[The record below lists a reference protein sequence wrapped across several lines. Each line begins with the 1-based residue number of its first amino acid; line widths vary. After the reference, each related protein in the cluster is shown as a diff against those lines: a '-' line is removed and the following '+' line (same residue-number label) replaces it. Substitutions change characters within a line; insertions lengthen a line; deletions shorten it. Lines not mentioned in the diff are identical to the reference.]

1 MGQVI
6 AFPQQR
12 RRRITPQRMAAARNT
27 LFQLTYLVG
36 FFLLVPMTALMA
48 LKYVAI
54 TEPVGA
60 VACLGLTVVVA
71 RLTYAAYRRI

>member
-6 AFPQQR
+6 AFPQR
-12 RRRITPQRMAAARNT
+12 RRRITPQRMAAARTT
-27 LFQLTYLVG
+27 LLQLVYLVG

-48 LKYVAI
+48 LKYAAI

-60 VACLGLTVVVA
+60 VASLGLMLAIA
-71 RLTYAAYRRI
+71 RLTHAAYRRI

>member
-6 AFPQQR
+6 SFPQR
-12 RRRITPQRMAAARNT
+12 RRRITPQRMAAARQT
-27 LFQLTYLVG
+27 LLQLTYLVG

-60 VACLGLTVVVA
+60 VASLGLLVVVA

>member
-6 AFPQQR
+6 SFPQR
-12 RRRITPQRMAAARNT
+12 RRRITPQRMAAARQT
-27 LFQLTYLVG
+27 LLQLTYLVG

-60 VACLGLTVVVA
+60 VASLGLMVVIA
-71 RLTYAAYRRI
+71 RLTYAAHRRI

>member
-6 AFPQQR
+6 AFPQR
-12 RRRITPQRMAAARNT
+12 RRRLTPQRMAAARNT
-27 LFQLTYLVG
+27 LFQLAYLVG
-36 FFLLVPMTALMA
+36 FFLLVPMTALMT
-48 LKYVAI
+48 LKYVAV

-60 VACLGLTVVVA
+60 VASLGLMVVIA

>member
-6 AFPQQR
+6 TFPQR
-12 RRRITPQRMAAARNT
+12 RRRITPQRMAAARTT
-27 LFQLTYLVG
+27 LLQLTYLVG
-36 FFLLVPMTALMA
+36 FFLLVPMTALMT

-60 VACLGLTVVVA
+60 VASLGLLVVVA

>member
-6 AFPQQR
+6 SFPQR
-12 RRRITPQRMAAARNT
+12 RRRSAPQRMAAARNT
-27 LFQLTYLVG
+27 LLQLTYLVG

-60 VACLGLTVVVA
+60 VASLGLLVVVA